1 MNLPI
6 VTALLVLPSMKT
18 NTLVEI
24 IEKNTMLL
32 LCVARNNMLI
42 AILEQRKRRKCI
54 RIAKTVEYAGGK
66 DGLSCSKFHL
76 WTCAWA
82 AAIILSLSWPQHC
95 AIYV

>member
-1 MNLPI
+1 
-6 VTALLVLPSMKT
+6 
-18 NTLVEI
+18 
-24 IEKNTMLL
+24 MLL

-82 AAIILSLSWPQHC
+82 SCNHIINVLYLFWPQHC